1 MASKVY
7 FVDVRSLAANQSLE
21 RKLVTLFKAAATGEI
36 ISEGDLV
43 AIKMHFGEP
52 GNHRLIRPQHVRVIV
67 EKVKEAGGRP
77 FVTDTTGMGLT
88 SARGTAERCLKAA
101 MMNGYAPDT
110 IGAPLVV
117 ADGPKGFFGVKVRVD
132 GLRLKEVEIAQAIA
146 EADALISLA
155 HAKGHPRTGFG
166 GALKNIGVGCVTKC
180 GRAPLH
186 LSRKP
191 QVDWDKCDNCEKC
204 VTFCPVGAID
214 KASKSSSKP
223 LINHDR
229 CIWGC
234 GCWDICPEKAIS
246 SWSAMHHGT
255 NKELCIRIADAAS
268 AVIDSIGRSKVMFF
282 NFGYDVTP
290 HCDCAPYGDTPIV
303 PDIGI
308 LASRDPVALDKAS
321 IDMIIN
327 SPGMPGSASSD
338 LDMLEPGVDKLS
350 ALIDY
355 PPFRTMRHQ
364 GGPDWRSMI
373 EAAFRLGL
381 GSPDYE
387 IVCV

>member
-7 FVDVRSLAANQSLE
+7 FADIRSLAANQSLE
-21 RKLVTLFKAAATGEI
+21 RKLVTLFKSAATAET

-52 GNHRLIRPQHVRVIV
+52 GNHRLIRPQHIRVIV
-67 EKVKEAGGRP
+67 EMVKEAGGRP
-77 FVTDTTGMGLT
+77 FVTDTTGIGLN

-101 MMNGYAPDT
+101 LMNGYAPET

-117 ADGPKGFFGVKVRVD
+117 GDGPKGFFGVKLRVD
-132 GLRLKEVEIAQAIA
+132 GLELKEVEIGQAIA

-166 GALKNIGVGCVTKC
+166 GALKNMGVGCVTKC

-186 LSRKP
+186 LAKKP
-191 QVDWDKCDNCEKC
+191 QVNREKCDDCGKC
-204 VTFCPVGAID
+204 ITFCPVGAIE
-214 KASKSSSKP
+214 KTASRP
-223 LINHDR
+223 VVNHDK

-234 GCWDICPEKAIS
+234 GCWDICPNNAIS
-246 SWSAMHHGT
+246 TWSEMHHET
-255 NKELCIRIADAAS
+255 NKELCVRLADVAL
-268 AVIDSIGRSKVMFF
+268 AVMNHIGRNKMMFF
-282 NFGYDVTP
+282 NFEYDVTP
-290 HCDCAPYGDTPIV
+290 HCDCAPYGDMPIV

-327 SPGMPGSASSD
+327 SPGMPLSASSD
-338 LDMLEPGVDKLS
+338 LNIMKPGADKLS

-355 PPFRTMRHQ
+355 PPFQPFRRQ
-364 GGPDWRSMI
+364 GGPDWKSMI
-373 EAAFRLGL
+373 EAAAKLEL
-381 GSPDYE
+381 GSPQYE
-387 IVCV
+387 LICV

>member
-1 MASKVY
+1 MTSKVY
-7 FVDVRSLAANQSLE
+7 FTDMRSLGANHSLE
-21 RKLVTLFKAAATGEI
+21 KKIIALFEASVAREA
-36 ISEGDLV
+36 ISKGDQV

-52 GNHRLIRPQHVRVIV
+52 GNHRLIHPQHVRVIV
-67 EKVKEAGGRP
+67 EKVREAGGKP
-77 FVTDTTGMGLT
+77 FVTDTTGIGLT
-88 SARGTAERCLKAA
+88 SARGTAEGCLKAA
-101 MMNGYAPDT
+101 VMNGYAPDA

-117 ADGPKGFFGVKVRVD
+117 ADGPKGFFGVKLRVD
-132 GLRLKEVEIAQAIA
+132 GLRLKEVEVAQAIA
-146 EADALISLA
+146 EADVLISLA
-155 HAKGHPRTGFG
+155 HAKGHPRTGLG

-186 LSRKP
+186 LARKP
-191 QVDWDKCDNCEKC
+191 QVDWEKCDDCGKC
-204 VTFCPVGAID
+204 ISFCPVGAIG
-214 KASKSSSKP
+214 KSDLKP
-223 LINHDR
+223 LVNHDK

-234 GCWDICPEKAIS
+234 GCWDICPKKAIS
-246 SWSAMHHGT
+246 GWSEMQHET
-255 NKELCIRIADAAS
+255 NRELCIRLADVAS
-268 AVIDSIGRSKVMFF
+268 AVIRHIGRDKVMFF

-308 LASRDPVALDKAS
+308 LASQDPVALDKAL

-338 LDMLEPGVDKLS
+338 LNVMEPGADKLS

-355 PPFRTMRHQ
+355 PPFQPFRPQ

-373 EAAFRLGL
+373 EAAANLKL
-381 GSPDYE
+381 GSPQYE
-387 IVCV
+387 LIHV